1 MPRLVLLAGLLF
13 AGGDEFFAFRGGE
26 SESFT
31 GVPGEFG
38 FDERAGIAE
47 QRFEFGSGEGVPAL
61 DGDPVGTG
69 EIGSG
74 NDALDFEELGT
85 ALRTG
90 GEGEDGAR
98 VVLEAGEGEHFASDG
113 LVANPEDEGC
123 APLHGFFDVRKG
135 AEISVEEF
143 DVHDGDRIA
152 QPPIVEDC
160 DEGNVQWGWVATGS
174 LRLRSSHFQQFL
186 RDPFANAA
194 EFCCGPRRSSK
205 SGVLQW
211 AVWRTF
217 QQKSR

>member
-1 MPRLVLLAGLLF
+1 MPRLILLAGLLF

-26 SESFT
+26 GESFA

-69 EIGSG
+69 EIGSW

-90 GEGEDGAR
+90 SEGEDGAR
-98 VVLEAGEGEHFASDG
+98 VVVEAGEGEHFASDG
-113 LVANPEDEGC
+113 LVANPEDKGC
-123 APLHGFFDVRKG
+123 SPLHGFFDVRKG

-152 QPPIVEDC
+152 QSLVVEDW
-160 DEGNVQWGWVATGS
+160 DEGNVQWDGS
-174 LRLRSSHFQQFL
+174 LWDGSLQVPFGCAQAIFRNSSEIPSRMLRS
-186 RDPFANAA
+186 FAVVPGGQAN
-194 EFCCGPRRSSK
+194 R
-205 SGVLQW
+205 V
-211 AVWRTF
+211 
-217 QQKSR
+217 